1 MEKTTKMNIKFR
13 EPISKELSNYLNTLK
28 EEGYIKEVAEKHSYS
43 PITLTAIVNR
53 YRNVTE
59 NNAPMIIDLFRKC
72 IANYK
77 KMEEMNKGVNDLI

>member
-1 MEKTTKMNIKFR
+1 MNIKFG
-13 EPISKELSNYLNTLK
+13 EPISKELSNYLNKFK
-28 EEGYIKEVAEKHSYS
+28 EMGYIKEVAEKHSYN

-53 YRNVTE
+53 YRNITE

-77 KMEEMNKGVNDLI
+77 KMEEIKEGVNDLIEEVQ